1 MPKPSRQALK
11 CKAKNSLTV
20 RGQAEQHTA
29 AEDSGTVARQKEQV
43 GALPPEGSCPQ
54 SREDSG
60 SAFSTFLD
68 H

>member
-1 MPKPSRQALK
+1 MPKPSRQVLK
-11 CKAKNSLTV
+11 CKANNSLTV

-29 AEDSGTVARQKEQV
+29 AEDSGTAATQEEQV
-43 GALPPEGSCPQ
+43 GTLPPEGSCPQ
-54 SREDSG
+54 SMEDSG